1 MLDIPEALSWFYATR
16 DRPTTTDH
24 MLMIALRRTEEGQ
37 GKARAAA
44 FLNREPGMSDEEWK
58 SGAAAALVQTW
69 NEQLIRIGPDVVVV
83 CGGKTLEDA
92 HELNT
97 AVWSTASPELRDAGG
112 WFAPYV
118 RDADGT
124 LASVNPDEPGLHEV
138 VGTLPDMRLKAATTG
153 RRGGFD
159 TEEEWISHFS
169 PRDRPLWER
178 AVLNAYWNDTSPQ
191 ERSDRIRQ
199 VLDELSDMT
208 NLASPAAVEKMQEI
222 SGFANQNIEG
232 RDAVFRWCL
241 DSQPRLDAALEVYR
255 SAPPPERPS
264 LSAAVGAACVLTG
277 VSSQSAALVS
287 AEAKNDP
294 SKCTL
299 VSLAEAVTKLEPN
312 RDEAVAYM
320 IENYDKEID
329 EQHHAWMRGHTTPQH
344 ETNTAIPPAVRNEA
358 DPPSLD

>member
-1 MLDIPEALSWFYATR
+1 MLDIPEALGWFYAAR
-16 DRPTTTDH
+16 DMPTTTDH
-24 MLMIALRRTEEGQ
+24 MLVVALRRTEEGQ

-44 FLNREPGMSDEEWK
+44 FFNREPGMSDEAWK

-92 HELNT
+92 HELSA
-97 AVWSTASPELRDAGG
+97 AVWSTAAPELHDAGG
-112 WFAPYV
+112 WFARYLH
-118 RDADGT
+118 DAEGT
-124 LASVNPDEPGLHEV
+124 IALVDPDQTYEV
-138 VGTLPDMRLKAATTG
+138 MGTLPDMRLEVATAG

-169 PRDRPLWER
+169 PRDTPLWDR
-178 AVLNAYWNDTSPQ
+178 AELNAYWNDTSPR

-199 VLDELSDMT
+199 VLDELSDTT

-222 SGFANQNIEG
+222 SGFANQNIDG

-255 SAPPPERPS
+255 SAPQSERPS

-287 AEAKNDP
+287 AEAKNDRRQYA
-294 SKCTL
+294 L
-299 VSLAEAVTKLEPN
+299 VSLAEALAKIEPN

-320 IENYDKEID
+320 VKNYDREVD

-344 ETNTAIPPAVRNEA
+344 ETSTAMPPAVRNEA